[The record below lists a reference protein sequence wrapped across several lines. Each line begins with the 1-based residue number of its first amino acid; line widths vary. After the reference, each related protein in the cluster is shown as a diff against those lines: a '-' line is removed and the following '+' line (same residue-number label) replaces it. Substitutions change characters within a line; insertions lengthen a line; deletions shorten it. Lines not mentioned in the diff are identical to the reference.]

1 MIQSMEL
8 FSGIKLR
15 CCPDQRFK
23 QGCLSIQLVRPMC
36 AEEAGLNALLPAVLL
51 RGCES
56 APDIRAITARLDTLY
71 GASVSTLVRRIGD
84 YQTTGLYAR
93 FIEDRFAMDGEQV
106 LAPMAAFL
114 GELLRRPVLEDGAFR
129 KDHLESEKKNLV
141 SVIESQRND
150 KRAYAMAQM
159 LKAMC
164 RADSFGIPRL
174 GTKEQVED
182 IGGEALYSHYQRI
195 LRESPVEVFYV
206 GSAPMEQVAA
216 LLRPV
221 FSDIERAYR
230 PLPPQT
236 PFHSA
241 DGGSHTER
249 MELAQGKL
257 CMGFTTPI
265 TSRDP
270 EFAAMWLLDNIF
282 GAGMTSKLFM
292 NIREKRSLCY
302 DISSAYYGSKG
313 IVTVFAGI
321 DPENR
326 ELVTQQVLA
335 QLEACRAGEIT
346 SQELDAAKASVL
358 SGLRAVYDSPGAI
371 ESYFSTT
378 AIGGL
383 HNTPE
388 KQMRAVEAVTKE
400 QLVAAAK
407 SLRLH
412 ITYFLEGVSA

>member
-1 MIQSMEL
+1 MIRSMEL
-8 FSGIKLR
+8 FPGITLR
-15 CCPDQRFK
+15 CSPDQRFK

-36 AEEAGLNALLPAVLL
+36 QEEAGRNALLPAILL

-56 APDIRAITARLDTLY
+56 APDIRSITNRLDTLY
-71 GASVSTLVRRIGD
+71 GASVSTLVRRVGD

-93 FIEDRFAMDGEQV
+93 FLEDRFAMDGEQV

-114 GELLRRPVLEDGAFR
+114 GELLRCPVLENGAFR
-129 KDHLESEKKNLV
+129 RDYLESEKKNLV

-150 KRAYAMAQM
+150 KRTYAVSQM
-159 LKAMC
+159 LKNMC

-174 GTKEQVED
+174 GTKEQIEAV
-182 IGGEALYSHYQRI
+182 GSEALYGHYRRI
-195 LRESPVEVFYV
+195 LAESPIEVFYV
-206 GSAPMEQVAA
+206 GSAPMEQVAQH
-216 LLRPV
+216 LMPV
-221 FSDIERAYR
+221 FADIPRQYR

-241 DGGSHTER
+241 EGGSYTEQ

-270 EFAAMWLLDNIF
+270 EFAAMWLLDTIF
-282 GAGMTSKLFM
+282 GSGMTSKLFL

-302 DISSAYYGSKG
+302 DISSSYYGSKG

-321 DPENR
+321 DRENR
-326 ELVTQQVLA
+326 ELVTGEILA
-335 QLEACRAGEIT
+335 QLNACRAGRIT
-346 SQELDAAKASVL
+346 QEELEAAKASVL
-358 SGLRAVYDSPGAI
+358 SGLRAVYDAPGSI
-371 ESYFSTT
+371 ENYFSTT

-388 KQMRAVEAVTKE
+388 KQMDAMRAVTLE

-407 SLRLH
+407 TLELH
-412 ITYFLEGVSA
+412 TTYFLEGVSL